1 MEESQDDAGKVR
13 DNSALRVSVRN
24 GETYFKL
31 SRDAAVRSTIIDDF
45 KNRPC
50 GRGTTNISQRRDIL
64 TNGLRST
71 LTLYMI

>member
-45 KNRPC
+45 KNSHAGGGQP
-50 GRGTTNISQRRDIL
+50 T
-64 TNGLRST
+64 
-71 LTLYMI
+71 